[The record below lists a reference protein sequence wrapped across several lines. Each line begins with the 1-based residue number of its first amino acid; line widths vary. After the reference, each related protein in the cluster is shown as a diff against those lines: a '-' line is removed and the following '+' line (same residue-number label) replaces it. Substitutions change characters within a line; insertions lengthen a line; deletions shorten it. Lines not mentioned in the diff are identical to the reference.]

1 MQNDYDVLKRT
12 FTDFDNQP
20 ISFKEAAFDIQYNTG
35 NIRSFGKFKKAYDKN
50 DTEEMARQSRR
61 KIISKDRNDDI
72 KNKILKS
79 K

>member
-35 NIRSFGKFKKAYDKN
+35 NIRSFGKFKKAYNAIDV
-50 DTEEMARQSRR
+50 TGMAKESGRI
-61 KIISKDRNDDI
+61 IISKERNNDI
-72 KNKILKS
+72 KGRILKT